1 MSNINPNS
9 AVTDIHPSPNYDPG
23 RPAGDPI
30 SIVLHWWGLPEW
42 GQTHDQVV
50 NFLSDGNRAN
60 PTSSHYVVSDGRIT
74 QLVSDND
81 RAWHCYGNNLRTIGI
96 ECHPAATDGD
106 LRTVARLI
114 AAIRSEWGYLPL
126 SRHCDHFATACPGNY
141 KDKLDYLD
149 YLSTHLEESEPDMQL
164 TDIITR
170 PDGHS
175 GSVAAML
182 GYMDMRIEKLEQLLL
197 APHYKRATDG
207 SISSDQTDAGLE
219 IEWTGANFARV
230 YEGIDA
236 LSKRV
241 DDLTHLIE
249 AGATK

>member
-1 MSNINPNS
+1 M
-9 AVTDIHPSPNYDPG
+9 
-23 RPAGDPI
+23 
-30 SIVLHWWGLPEW
+30 
-42 GQTHDQVV
+42 
-50 NFLSDGNRAN
+50 
-60 PTSSHYVVSDGRIT
+60 
-74 QLVSDND
+74 
-81 RAWHCYGNNLRTIGI
+81 
-96 ECHPAATDGD
+96 
-106 LRTVARLI
+106 RTVARLI
-114 AAIRSEWGYLPL
+114 AAIRSEWGPLPL

-141 KDKLDYLD
+141 KDKLTQLD
-149 YLSTHLEESEPDMQL
+149 YLSTHLEESENDMQL

-241 DDLTHLIE
+241 DDLAHLIE